1 MAKEALLQPK
11 ERLMH
16 RPMTPTSEQRRSLL
30 NKVPEVTLVFW
41 IIKIMATT
49 VGETAADFINVRLGL
64 GLTGTSIV
72 MSALLAGIVVQQIR
86 APRYIPWLYWL
97 SVVMVSIVGTLIT
110 DNLSDNMG
118 VSLLISTPVFAAIL
132 SITFAT
138 WYASEKTLSIH
149 TIYTRKRE
157 LFYWAAILFTFALGT
172 AAGDLM
178 AERLALGY
186 FPSLLIFAILIAAV
200 TAYHLLWRGNAI
212 LCFWLAYILTRPLGA
227 SCGDLLS
234 QPVRDGGFGLGTT
247 ITSAVFLVVIL
258 GLVWFLMAEH
268 RQRLARETTFAAEDA
283 GA

>member
-1 MAKEALLQPK
+1 MHAPIATAT
-11 ERLMH
+11 ERN
-16 RPMTPTSEQRRSLL
+16 RGLL

-41 IIKIMATT
+41 VIKILATT
-49 VGETAADFINVRLGL
+49 VGETAADFLNIRLGF

-72 MSALLAGIVVQQIR
+72 MSLLLIGILVGQVR
-86 APRYIPWLYWL
+86 ASRYIPWLYWL

-118 VSLLISTPVFAAIL
+118 VSLLVSAPVFAVIL
-132 SITFAT
+132 CMTFAA
-138 WYASEKTLSIH
+138 WYASENTLSIH

-186 FPSLLIFAILIAAV
+186 FPSLLIFIILIAAV
-200 TAYHLLWRGNAI
+200 TAYHFLWRGNAV

-234 QPVRDGGFGLGTT
+234 QPVHDGGFGLGTT
-247 ITSAVFLVVIL
+247 MTSAVFLIVIL
-258 GLVWFLMAEH
+258 GLVWFLTAEH
-268 RQRLARETTFAAEDA
+268 RRRLAREGAEGRAAFASEDA
-283 GA
+283 DA